1 MANGLRSMT
10 PPMAI
15 VKEEENLASVQSS
28 NRTAQGT
35 VALAAAPSVSSLLDT
50 EQDLE
55 LPPRMRSILEEVIRT
70 QPERVKTRYDE
81 FLEVEKRAASKL
93 VQNSSQVK
101 LYRPITLSFNQ
112 VRTRIFIQLW
122 AEKIIAAERQR

>member
-1 MANGLRSMT
+1 
-10 PPMAI
+10 MAI
-15 VKEEENLASVQSS
+15 VKEEEKLSSVQSS
-28 NRTAQGT
+28 NRTAQGA
-35 VALAAAPSVSSLLDT
+35 VALAAPPSVSSLLDT

-112 VRTRIFIQLW
+112 VRTRVFIPLW